1 MDAGYTAVDLHGID
15 LNTEKERLYLVR
27 MPQDVDVEQVID
39 LSIDKLF
46 PVVQSTE
53 VSQSSV
59 TKNQLKAEI
68 ETDTSEVK
76 TFRPV
81 TVNSVD
87 GRAEVGPAFEGVVSI
102 TKEVVPQNIR
112 GDMQIKVGLPKTEI
126 VKVPISYAK
135 KDQMPAVQAYMD
147 RTARDAEG
155 RAGAREASVPS
166 SSKKDSK
173 KRKKAEGGAEST
185 SKKAKSRS
193 KRS

>member
-46 PVVQSTE
+46 PVLQSTE

-126 VKVPISYAK
+126 VKVPSLMRKRIRCRQCKPIWIGRREMRRGEQVRGKPVS
-135 KDQMPAVQAYMD
+135 QAAP
-147 RTARDAEG
+147 RRIARREKG
-155 RAGAREASVPS
+155 RR
-166 SSKKDSK
+166 
-173 KRKKAEGGAEST
+173 GGRVHFKES
-185 SKKAKSRS
+185 
-193 KRS
+193 